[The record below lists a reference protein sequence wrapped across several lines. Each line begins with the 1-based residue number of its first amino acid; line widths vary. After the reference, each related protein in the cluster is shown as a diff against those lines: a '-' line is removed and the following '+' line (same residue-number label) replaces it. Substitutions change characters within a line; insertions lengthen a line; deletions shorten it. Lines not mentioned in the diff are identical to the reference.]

1 MTDLTRA
8 TLVRN
13 PDYERSG
20 IRSYVRALHKC
31 AHREDHMFNAL
42 LPLTVRQTT
51 SHRHWK
57 DPIDSPENRNN
68 QYPKAK
74 FRLTVTSHLAKRL
87 PTSLN
92 WSRKMRTVA
101 TSEKSQYAHMKL
113 QTITVTFRS

>member
-1 MTDLTRA
+1 MTELTRA

-13 PDYERSG
+13 PDYERNG

-31 AHREDHMFNAL
+31 AHREDHMFNAS

-57 DPIDSPENRNN
+57 DPIDSPQNRNRP
-68 QYPKAK
+68 QPKAMFK
-74 FRLTVTSHLAKRL
+74 LTVTSQLASRL
-87 PTSLN
+87 STSLN

-101 TSEKSQYAHMKL
+101 TSEKSQYARMKL
-113 QTITVTFRS
+113 